1 MENPEQWGFIRR
13 CILQTIDHCRLI
25 YFTLNGWLCTVA
37 NVKILCPVDHRPIE
51 DGVSMNIADPNRIT
65 SPPPDANHSQL
76 FRLFVMLRSH
86 NFTTFVPVILRT
98 FSHPPAWE
106 PNVLLF
112 DYLFYQ
118 NDVFSPNL
126 LRLAVDSSYFETRMM
141 RFSKSSNR
149 TRFK

>member
-1 MENPEQWGFIRR
+1 
-13 CILQTIDHCRLI
+13 
-25 YFTLNGWLCTVA
+25 
-37 NVKILCPVDHRPIE
+37 
-51 DGVSMNIADPNRIT
+51 
-65 SPPPDANHSQL
+65 
-76 FRLFVMLRSH
+76 MLRSY

-149 TRFK
+149 TRFKWTLPLLYKIMALAEENRKEGG